1 MQTAVFV
8 YAVMWVLFIGPL
20 LGFNIKRVYESQP
33 NGRKKM
39 RWPQLIALF
48 VVAVSITVLL
58 SASLQSTLVSRYEIA
73 SERYARVYAEYLAGE
88 IDKDEYIRQSNM
100 LADPGGEENFEK
112 WADAMALSQNG
123 KARFQISDWIIPKY
137 YQDSEWFPDTN
148 VLSENNPVFVVLLF
162 DNGSEQ
168 EYFLIRMISDET
180 GANWKVDYAE
190 PATEEQLKQVN
201 YAVPSQKTGKW
212 FTVG

>member
-73 SERYARVYAEYLAGE
+73 SERYARVYAEIGRAH
-88 IDKDEYIRQSNM
+88 
-100 LADPGGEENFEK
+100 
-112 WADAMALSQNG
+112 
-123 KARFQISDWIIPKY
+123 
-137 YQDSEWFPDTN
+137 
-148 VLSENNPVFVVLLF
+148 V
-162 DNGSEQ
+162 
-168 EYFLIRMISDET
+168 
-180 GANWKVDYAE
+180 
-190 PATEEQLKQVN
+190 
-201 YAVPSQKTGKW
+201 
-212 FTVG
+212 